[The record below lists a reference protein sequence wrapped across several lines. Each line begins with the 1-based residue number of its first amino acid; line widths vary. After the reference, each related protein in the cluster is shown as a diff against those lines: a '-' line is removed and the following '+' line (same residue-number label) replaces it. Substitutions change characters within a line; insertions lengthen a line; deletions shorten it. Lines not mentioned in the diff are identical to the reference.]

1 VICPCRE
8 ASDATCRKTLHQIR
22 STAQLIRCMPL
33 TNQMHLL
40 ISRTQILITSS
51 RQLHQ
56 NCQFSFN
63 KCTRNPRRA
72 QVSFTL
78 TPRIARSCVFIP
90 FQEFHRSCPL
100 PPARNTI
107 LYNDMTAN
115 AARDPSTSLPDTPHT
130 GRKLWQTV
138 LLLAGS
144 AAFGGLAVAFWNK
157 KTLAEMRNRTPEPSG
172 RPIAREDD
180 IY

>member
-1 VICPCRE
+1 
-8 ASDATCRKTLHQIR
+8 
-22 STAQLIRCMPL
+22 
-33 TNQMHLL
+33 
-40 ISRTQILITSS
+40 
-51 RQLHQ
+51 
-56 NCQFSFN
+56 
-63 KCTRNPRRA
+63 
-72 QVSFTL
+72 
-78 TPRIARSCVFIP
+78 
-90 FQEFHRSCPL
+90 
-100 PPARNTI
+100 
-107 LYNDMTAN
+107 MTAN